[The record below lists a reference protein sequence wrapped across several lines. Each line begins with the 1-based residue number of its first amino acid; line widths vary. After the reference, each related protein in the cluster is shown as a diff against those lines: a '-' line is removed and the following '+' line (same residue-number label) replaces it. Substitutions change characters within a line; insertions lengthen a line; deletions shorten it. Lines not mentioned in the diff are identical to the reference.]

1 MATKLLMRW
10 NIRPETESEY
20 YEFLV
25 HEFMP
30 GMNKLGISEIQV
42 WYTTYGDCEQ
52 KLASGIAPS
61 IERMSAALH
70 SSSWDQLREKLE
82 NYVTDFDLKIV
93 SASRG
98 FQI

>member
-30 GMNKLGISEIQV
+30 GMNKLGIDDIQV
-42 WYTTYGDCEQ
+42 WYTTFGDCEQ
-52 KLASGIAPS
+52 KLASGITPS
-61 IERMSAALH
+61 AEKMNDALH
-70 SSSWDQLREKLE
+70 SDSWDQLRNKLQTF
-82 NYVTDFDLKIV
+82 VTDLDFKLV
-93 SASRG
+93 SATRG

>member
-1 MATKLLMRW
+1 MMTKLLMRW

-30 GMNKLGISEIQV
+30 GMNKLGIDEIQV
-42 WYTTYGDCEQ
+42 WYTTYGTCEQ

-61 IERMSAALH
+61 ADKMKVALRSTAWKELH
-70 SSSWDQLREKLE
+70 DKLQT
-82 NYVTDFDLKIV
+82 YVTDFNLKIV
-93 SASRG
+93 SANRG

>member
-1 MATKLLMRW
+1 MRW
-10 NIRPETESEY
+10 NIKPETESEY

-30 GMNKLGISEIQV
+30 GMNKLGINEIQV

-61 IERMSAALH
+61 AERMKAALR
-70 SSSWDQLREKLE
+70 SSSWNQLQDKLQS
-82 NYVTDFDLKIV
+82 YVTDFDLKII
-93 SASRG
+93 SATRG

>member
-30 GMNKLGISEIQV
+30 GMNKLGINEIQV
-42 WYTTYGDCEQ
+42 WYTTYGKCEQ
-52 KLASGIAPS
+52 KLASGITPS
-61 IERMSAALH
+61 VDNMHEALRSA
-70 SSSWDQLREKLE
+70 SWNQLQDKLQT
-82 NYVTDFDLKIV
+82 YVTDFSLKIV
-93 SASRG
+93 SANRG
-98 FQI
+98 FQV